1 MQEDSGYYFKIRV
14 FNIMN
19 DVSER
24 IKAESIEMLE
34 YFDRFCKDHNI
45 DYSIAFGTELGAV
58 RHKGFIPWDDDV
70 DVDMYYIE
78 LKKFRRKW
86 KRYGDKRTYFFQD
99 KKTDK
104 YISTLFPR
112 LRKNGTTWI
121 DPNCEDI
128 PIHWGLPVDI
138 FPIFNAPSS
147 KKWQARQERMYNLA
161 ERFCRFHWSHLK
173 ANSVEKA
180 FNYFLTLLFYRMV
193 IFMSWVNRKSG
204 IAYYPNGYKNRKHI
218 TMSELLPTKTI
229 QFDRL
234 ELRGHNNSDKYLSW
248 QYGDYMT
255 PPPLDQREGH
265 PVGIIDLDND
275 SKIYTNHLR

>member
-1 MQEDSGYYFKIRV
+1 MDSIS
-14 FNIMN
+14 
-19 DVSER
+19 DR
-24 IKAESIEMLE
+24 IKKESIEMLE
-34 YFDRFCKDHNI
+34 YFDAFCKKYNI
-45 DYSIAFGTELGAV
+45 DYCISFGTELGAV

-121 DPNCEDI
+121 DPGCEHI
-128 PIHWGLPVDI
+128 PIHWGLPIDI
-138 FPIFNAPSS
+138 FPVFNAPKS
-147 KKWQARQERMYNLA
+147 KKWQARQERLYGFA
-161 ERFCRFHWSHLK
+161 DRFCRYHWFHPKENAIKKGL
-173 ANSVEKA
+173 
-180 FNYFLTLLFYRMV
+180 NYILTQLFYRMV
-193 IFMSWVNRKSG
+193 ICVSWFSKESG
-204 IAYYPNGYKNRKHI
+204 TAYYPYGYKNRKHI
-218 TMSELLPTKTI
+218 NISELFPSKSI

-234 ELRGHNNSDKYLSW
+234 ELRGHNDSDKYLSW
-248 QYGDYMT
+248 QYGDYMV
-255 PPPLDQREGH
+255 PPPIDQREGH

-275 SKIYTNHLR
+275 YSVYTGKQIK